1 MNKTMNKTMKFV
13 SAALLAVTLAACG
26 SAHSSSSA
34 DYAPESYSGS
44 GYGLAGS
51 SYNNSYMADAAAAPA
66 MEEAEMADY
75 DAKAEDGSEPGTD
88 ETVQI
93 TGDMLVYTGSLN
105 LETLN
110 YEDTVAA
117 VRDRIRSYQG
127 IIEQED
133 EWDSDRS
140 WTYTDGRKR
149 TMNRSISMTLRIP
162 TTSFDSFMNDMDG
175 AGKVTARSQSVE
187 NISRRYNDNSIEIES
202 LRKQQERLLEMM
214 DAADTVEEMIM
225 VESRLT
231 EVQTQLNQKL
241 SYKANMDT
249 DVKYSTI
256 YLNINEVQE
265 YTPVDNSVQIG
276 GFWKKLWETVK
287 SSWIYFVY
295 FLENLVFALVSI
307 LPYVLLIGLILF
319 GVMRYRK
326 AKGITTKLFQRK
338 KKEPRDWKAYADEKK
353 AQLDAKKE
361 AEAIE
366 KELNEAESQE
376 PKDKQ

>member
-1 MNKTMNKTMKFV
+1 MNKTMHKTMKFI
-13 SAALLAVTLAACG
+13 SATLLAVTLAACG
-26 SAHSSSSA
+26 TASSGATA
-34 DYAPESYSGS
+34 DYASESYPAG
-44 GYGLAGS
+44 GYGLAGG
-51 SYNNSYMADAAAAPA
+51 SYNNSYMSEAAAAPA
-66 MEEAEMADY
+66 MEEAADY
-75 DAKAEDGSEPGTD
+75 DAKAEEPGAEPNPEE
-88 ETVQI
+88 ETGAV

-105 LETLN
+105 IETLN
-110 YEDTVAA
+110 YEETLKTV
-117 VRDRIRSYQG
+117 RERIRSYQG

-162 TTSFDSFMNDMDG
+162 TVSFDSFMNDMDG

-241 SYKANMDT
+241 SYKAGMDT

-265 YTPVDNSVQIG
+265 YTPVDDSVQIG
-276 GFWKKLWETVK
+276 GFWKKLWETVE

-295 FLENLVFALVSI
+295 FLENLVFALVRI

>member
-1 MNKTMNKTMKFV
+1 MKKTMKFI
-13 SAALLAVTLAACG
+13 SAALLTVTLAACG
-26 SAHSSSSA
+26 SAHSSTSA
-34 DYAPESYSGS
+34 DYAPESYPAG

-231 EVQTQLNQKL
+231 EVQTELNRKL
-241 SYKANMDT
+241 SYKAGMDT

-265 YTPVDNSVQIG
+265 YTPVDDSVQIG
-276 GFWKKLWETVK
+276 GFWKKLWETVE

-295 FLENLVFALVSI
+295 FLENLVFALVRI
-307 LPYVLLIGLILF
+307 LPYVLLIGLIVF
-319 GVMRYRK
+319 GIMRYRK

-366 KELNEAESQE
+366 KELNQAEKQ
-376 PKDKQ
+376 DKQ

>member
-1 MNKTMNKTMKFV
+1 MNKTMNKTMKFI

-26 SAHSSSSA
+26 SAHSGASA
-34 DYAPESYSGS
+34 DYATESYSGS
-44 GYGLAGS
+44 GYGLAEG
-51 SYNNSYMADAAAAPA
+51 SYNNSYMAEAAAAPT

-75 DAKAEDGSEPGTD
+75 DAKAEDGSDTGND
-88 ETVQI
+88 ETAQI

-241 SYKANMDT
+241 SYKAGMDT

-265 YTPVDNSVQIG
+265 YTPVDDSVQIG

>member
-1 MNKTMNKTMKFV
+1 MKKTMKFI

-26 SAHSSSSA
+26 SAHSSTSA
-34 DYAPESYSGS
+34 DYAPESYPAG
-44 GYGLAGS
+44 GYGLAAG
-51 SYNNSYMADAAAAPA
+51 SYNNSYMAEDAAAPA

-75 DAKAEDGSEPGTD
+75 DAKADEPGAEPNPGE
-88 ETVQI
+88 ETGVV

-105 LETLN
+105 IETLN
-110 YEDTVAA
+110 YEDTLTK
-117 VRDRIRSYQG
+117 VRERIRSYQG

-241 SYKANMDT
+241 SYKAG
-249 DVKYSTI
+249 TI

-265 YTPVDNSVQIG
+265 YTPVDDSVQIG

>member
-1 MNKTMNKTMKFV
+1 MRNLMKFM
-13 SAALLAVTLAACG
+13 SAAVLALSLAACG
-26 SAHSSSSA
+26 SSHSAATESA
-34 DYAPESYSGS
+34 GGSYDTEY
-44 GYGLAGS
+44 YGLAS
-51 SYNNSYMADAAAAPA
+51 NSYDSYAAEEAADAPA
-66 MEEAEMADY
+66 MAPAPDAREDADY
-75 DAKAEDGSEPGTD
+75 EKGEEGTAE
-88 ETVQI
+88 I

-241 SYKANMDT
+241 SYKAGMDT

-265 YTPVDNSVQIG
+265 YTPVDDSVQIG

>member
-1 MNKTMNKTMKFV
+1 
-13 SAALLAVTLAACG
+13 
-26 SAHSSSSA
+26 
-34 DYAPESYSGS
+34 
-44 GYGLAGS
+44 
-51 SYNNSYMADAAAAPA
+51 
-66 MEEAEMADY
+66 
-75 DAKAEDGSEPGTD
+75 
-88 ETVQI
+88 
-93 TGDMLVYTGSLN
+93 
-105 LETLN
+105 
-110 YEDTVAA
+110 
-117 VRDRIRSYQG
+117 
-127 IIEQED
+127 
-133 EWDSDRS
+133 
-140 WTYTDGRKR
+140 
-149 TMNRSISMTLRIP
+149 
-162 TTSFDSFMNDMDG
+162 
-175 AGKVTARSQSVE
+175 VE

-241 SYKANMDT
+241 SYKAGMDT